1 MKLLALIVLS
11 IASYVATLL
20 LLERIFLVASE
31 SQLYWL
37 CFAVSISVLGA
48 GLFAGFRRAK
58 ASRIV
63 ATAALLASLLLVVV
77 GDIAFAVWYS
87 CAKGVCI

>member
-1 MKLLALIVLS
+1 MKLVALIVLS

-20 LLERIFLVASE
+20 LLDRILLVSSE

-37 CFAVSISVLGA
+37 CFVASLAALGA

-58 ASRIV
+58 ASRTV
-63 ATAALLASLLLVVV
+63 ATAALLASLVLVVI
-77 GDIAFAVWYS
+77 GDLAFAVWYS
-87 CAKGVCI
+87 CAKGVCL

>member
-1 MKLLALIVLS
+1 MKLFLLIALS

-20 LLERIFLVASE
+20 LLEHIFLVPSE

-37 CFAVSISVLGA
+37 CFLASIGVLCA
-48 GLFAGFRRAK
+48 GLFVGFRRAK
-58 ASRIV
+58 PSLIF
-63 ATAALLASLLLVVV
+63 ATATLSASLLLVAV

-87 CAKGVCI
+87 CAKGVCL